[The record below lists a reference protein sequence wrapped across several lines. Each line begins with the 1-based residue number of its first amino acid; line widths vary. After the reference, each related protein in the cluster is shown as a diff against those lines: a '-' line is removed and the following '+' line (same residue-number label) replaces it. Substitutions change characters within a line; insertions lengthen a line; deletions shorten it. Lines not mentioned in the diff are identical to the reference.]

1 MKASLQDKLDS
12 DARAVLDLIEASGRP
27 PLNQLSVAQAR
38 EAVCASLAVLGK
50 APPPVREHDCD
61 IAGPGGSVPVR
72 IYRPLGEAGEA
83 ALPALLYIHG
93 GGWMLGDFAYG
104 AWFCAS
110 LAQLLGIAVV
120 SVDFRLAPEHPYPAG
135 LDDCMAVL
143 RHLHGHADTL
153 AIEGGRIAIAG
164 DSAGGNLAAACA
176 LIARDE
182 GISLKAQILIYP
194 VTDLLEEQES
204 YARNA
209 EGFGLTADVMRWF
222 KSAYRNGADAAD
234 WRVSPLRA
242 ERMDALAPALVLT
255 CGFDPLYAEGNA
267 YAERLARAGVPVLH
281 IQYRDQIH
289 GFLMWAEKV
298 AAAEQALAQIAG
310 ELRHRLF
317 A

>member
-1 MKASLQDKLDS
+1 MKVAPSEKMDA

-27 PLNQLSVAQAR
+27 PLDQMGVTQAR
-38 EAVCASLAVLGK
+38 EAVRASLAILGR
-50 APPPVREHDCD
+50 APPPVDEYDLD
-61 IAGPGGSVPVR
+61 MAGPCGRVPVR
-72 IYRPLGEAGEA
+72 IYRPAGRGRDVI
-83 ALPALLYIHG
+83 LPALIYLHG

-110 LAQLLGIAVV
+110 FASLLDIAVV
-120 SVDFRLAPEHPYPAG
+120 SVDYRLAPEHPYPAG
-135 LDDCMAVL
+135 LEDCMATL
-143 RHLHGHADTL
+143 RHLRRHADAL
-153 AIEGGRIAIAG
+153 AVDGGRIAIAG

-182 GISLKAQILIYP
+182 GISLRAQVLIYP
-194 VTDLLEEQES
+194 VTDLLEERES
-204 YARNA
+204 YTRNA
-209 EGFGLTADVMRWF
+209 DGFGLTADAMRWF
-222 KSAYRNGADAAD
+222 KHTYRNGADAAD
-234 WRVSPLRA
+234 WRLSPLRA
-242 ERMDALAPALVLT
+242 DRLEDLAPALILT

-289 GFLMWAEKV
+289 GFLMWAEKIG
-298 AAAEQALAQIAG
+298 AAEQALAQIAG